1 MFDIDDRSAAIVS
14 QFAASD
20 VSTVRVGGWIIRT
33 PIGYLGFRVGGVAE
47 LKSAFRA
54 RQSEMVTRPLMRT
67 VLTFGLNL
75 VLISYHEY
83 EKS

>member
-20 VSTVRVGGWIIRT
+20 VSTVRVGGWG
-33 PIGYLGFRVGGVAE
+33 GYLGFRVGGVAE